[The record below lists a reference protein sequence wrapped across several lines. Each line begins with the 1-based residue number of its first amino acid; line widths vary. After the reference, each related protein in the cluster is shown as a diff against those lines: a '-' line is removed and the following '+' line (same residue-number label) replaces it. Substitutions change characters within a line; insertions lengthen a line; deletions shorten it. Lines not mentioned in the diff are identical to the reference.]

1 MKGLIKL
8 KSIKVLLSVRVMKV
22 TLAMLIFCSM
32 IINGFMPKSIEN
44 KESIAAIIGAVV
56 NNVIVETFKSCTDTL
71 AVMSN
76 KVTKDLYKYLRLGE
90 TGAEAPING
99 GQSKEETPVNTSSDS
114 GIEIESRQY
123 KELVVYNEED
133 EAVTIAVGKISER
146 LYRLYNNVKVY
157 CSGNTITGVLFF
169 IVFVVAIRN
178 RKEDGIATIIKKN
191 MEDRTNLCL

>member
-1 MKGLIKL
+1 MARLINK
-8 KSIKVLLSVRVMKV
+8 KSIKGLLSVRVMRI
-22 TLAMLIFCSM
+22 TLAMVIFCSM

-71 AVMSN
+71 TVMSN

-90 TGAEAPING
+90 TGTEAPISN

-123 KELVVYNEED
+123 KEIVVYSEE
-133 EAVTIAVGKISER
+133 EGVVTISAGKISER

-157 CSGNTITGVLFF
+157 CSKSTIMGILFF

-178 RKEDGIATIIKKN
+178 RKEDGVAIITRN
-191 MEDRTNLCL
+191 IENRTNLC

>member
-1 MKGLIKL
+1 MKKLIKI
-8 KSIKVLLSVRVMKV
+8 KSIKVLLSTRVMKV
-22 TLAMLIFCSM
+22 ALAMLIFFSM
-32 IINGFMPKSIEN
+32 VINGFMPKSIEN

-71 AVMSN
+71 TVMSN

-90 TGAEAPING
+90 TGAEAPISN

-133 EAVTIAVGKISER
+133 EIVTIAVGKIAER

-157 CSGNTITGVLFF
+157 CSESTIIGVLFF

-178 RKEDGIATIIKKN
+178 RKEDGIAIIKRN
-191 MEDRTNLCL
+191 MENKTNLC

>member
-1 MKGLIKL
+1 MKKLIKT
-8 KSIKVLLSVRVMKV
+8 KSIKVLLSTRVMKV
-22 TLAMLIFCSM
+22 ALAMLIFFSM
-32 IINGFMPKSIEN
+32 VINGFMPKSIEN

-71 AVMSN
+71 TVMSN

-90 TGAEAPING
+90 TGAEAPISN

-123 KELVVYNEED
+123 KELVVYNEKD
-133 EAVTIAVGKISER
+133 EIVVISVGKISER

-157 CSGNTITGVLFF
+157 CRENIIIGLLFF

-178 RKEDGIATIIKKN
+178 RKEDGVVINKKN
-191 MEDRTNLCL
+191 MENKTNLC

>member
-1 MKGLIKL
+1 MKKLIRI
-8 KSIKVLLSVRVMKV
+8 KSIRVLLSVRVMKV
-22 TLAMLIFCSM
+22 TLAVFVFLSM
-32 IINGFMPKSIEN
+32 MINGFMPKSVEN

-71 AVMSN
+71 TVMSN

-90 TGAEAPING
+90 TGAEAPISN

-133 EAVTIAVGKISER
+133 EVVTISVGKISER
-146 LYRLYNNVKVY
+146 LYMLYNNVKVY
-157 CSGNTITGVLFF
+157 CSVSTNIGLLFF
-169 IVFVVAIRN
+169 IVFVIAIRN
-178 RKEDGIATIIKKN
+178 RKEDGIVINKKN
-191 MEDRTNLCL
+191 IENKTNLC

>member
-1 MKGLIKL
+1 MKKLIRI
-8 KSIKVLLSVRVMKV
+8 KSIRVLLSVRVMKV
-22 TLAMLIFCSM
+22 TLAVFVFLSM
-32 IINGFMPKSIEN
+32 MINGFMPKSVEN

-71 AVMSN
+71 TVMSN

-90 TGAEAPING
+90 TGAEAPISN

-114 GIEIESRQY
+114 GIEVESRQY

-133 EAVTIAVGKISER
+133 EVVTISVGKILER

-157 CSGNTITGVLFF
+157 CSGSTIMGVLFF

-178 RKEDGIATIIKKN
+178 RKEDGVVINKKN
-191 MEDRTNLCL
+191 IENKTNLC

>member
-1 MKGLIKL
+1 MKELIKV
-8 KSIKVLLSVRVMKV
+8 KSIKVLLSTRVTKV
-22 TLAMLIFCSM
+22 ALAVLIFFSM
-32 IINGFMPKSIEN
+32 VINGFMPKSIEN

-71 AVMSN
+71 TVMSN

-90 TGAEAPING
+90 TGAEAPISN

-123 KELVVYNEED
+123 KELVVYNEKD
-133 EAVTIAVGKISER
+133 EIVVISVGKISER

-157 CSGNTITGVLFF
+157 CRENIIIGLLFF

-178 RKEDGIATIIKKN
+178 RKEDGVVINKKN
-191 MEDRTNLCL
+191 MENKTNLC

>member
-1 MKGLIKL
+1 MVKLINK
-8 KSIKVLLSVRVMKV
+8 KSIKGLLSVRVMRI
-22 TLAMLIFCSM
+22 TLAMVIFCSM

-44 KESIAAIIGAVV
+44 KESIEAIIGAVV

-71 AVMSN
+71 TVMSN

-90 TGAEAPING
+90 TGTEAPISN

-123 KELVVYNEED
+123 KEIVVYSEE
-133 EAVTIAVGKISER
+133 EGVVTISVGKISER

-157 CSGNTITGVLFF
+157 SSKSTIIGILFF

-178 RKEDGIATIIKKN
+178 RKEDGVAIITRN
-191 MEDRTNLCL
+191 IENRTNLC

>member
-1 MKGLIKL
+1 MKELIKV
-8 KSIKVLLSVRVMKV
+8 KSIKVLLSTRVTKV
-22 TLAMLIFCSM
+22 ALAMLIFFSM

-44 KESIAAIIGAVV
+44 KESISAIIGAVV

-71 AVMSN
+71 TVMSN

-90 TGAEAPING
+90 TGAEAPISN

-133 EAVTIAVGKISER
+133 EIVTISVGKILER
-146 LYRLYNNVKVY
+146 LYRLYNNVKAY
-157 CSGNTITGVLFF
+157 CSGSTIMGVLFF

-178 RKEDGIATIIKKN
+178 RKEDGVVINKKN
-191 MEDRTNLCL
+191 MENKTNLC

>member
-1 MKGLIKL
+1 MARLINK
-8 KSIKVLLSVRVMKV
+8 KSIKGLLSVRVMRI
-22 TLAMLIFCSM
+22 TLAMVIFCSM

-71 AVMSN
+71 TVMSN

-90 TGAEAPING
+90 TGTEAPISN

-123 KELVVYNEED
+123 KEIVVYSEE
-133 EAVTIAVGKISER
+133 EGVVTISVGKISER

-157 CSGNTITGVLFF
+157 CSKGTIIGILFF

-178 RKEDGIATIIKKN
+178 RKEDGVAIITRN
-191 MEDRTNLCL
+191 IENRTNLC

>member
-1 MKGLIKL
+1 MKELIKV
-8 KSIKVLLSVRVMKV
+8 KSIKVLLSTRVMKV
-22 TLAMLIFCSM
+22 ALAMLIFFSM

-71 AVMSN
+71 TVMSN

-90 TGAEAPING
+90 TGAEAPISN

-133 EAVTIAVGKISER
+133 EIVTISVGKILER

-157 CSGNTITGVLFF
+157 CSGSTIMGVLFF

-178 RKEDGIATIIKKN
+178 RKEDGIAIITRN
-191 MEDRTNLCL
+191 IEDKTNLC

>member
-1 MKGLIKL
+1 MAKLINK
-8 KSIKVLLSVRVMKV
+8 KSIKSLLSARVMRV
-22 TLAMLIFCSM
+22 TLALVIFFSM

-44 KESIAAIIGAVV
+44 RESIAAIIGAVV

-71 AVMSN
+71 TVMSN

-90 TGAEAPING
+90 TGTQAPISNG
-99 GQSKEETPVNTSSDS
+99 QEKEETPVNTSSDS

-133 EAVTIAVGKISER
+133 GIVTIAVGKVSER

-157 CSGNTITGVLFF
+157 CSVSTNIGLLFF
-169 IVFVVAIRN
+169 IVFVIAIRN
-178 RKEDGIATIIKKN
+178 RKEGGIRINSKDIENK
-191 MEDRTNLCL
+191 TNLC

>member
-1 MKGLIKL
+1 MKKLIRI
-8 KSIKVLLSVRVMKV
+8 KSIRVLLSVRVMKV
-22 TLAMLIFCSM
+22 TLAVFVFLSM
-32 IINGFMPKSIEN
+32 MINGFMPKSVEN

-71 AVMSN
+71 TVMSN

-90 TGAEAPING
+90 TGAEAPISN

-114 GIEIESRQY
+114 GIEVESRQY

-133 EAVTIAVGKISER
+133 KVVTISVGKILER

-157 CSGNTITGVLFF
+157 CSGSTIMGVLFF

-178 RKEDGIATIIKKN
+178 RKEDGVVINKKN
-191 MEDRTNLCL
+191 IENKTNLC

>member
-1 MKGLIKL
+1 MARLINK
-8 KSIKVLLSVRVMKV
+8 KSIKGLLSVRVMRI
-22 TLAMLIFCSM
+22 TLAMVIFCSM

-71 AVMSN
+71 TVMSN

-90 TGAEAPING
+90 TGTEAPISN

-123 KELVVYNEED
+123 KEIVVYSEE
-133 EAVTIAVGKISER
+133 EGVVTISVGKISER

-157 CSGNTITGVLFF
+157 CSKSTVIGILFF

-178 RKEDGIATIIKKN
+178 RKEAGIAIITRN
-191 MEDRTNLCL
+191 IENRTNLC

>member
-1 MKGLIKL
+1 MKELINK
-8 KSIKVLLSVRVMKV
+8 KSIKVLLSARVMKV
-22 TLAMLIFCSM
+22 TLAMLIFVSM
-32 IINGFMPKSIEN
+32 VINGFMPKSVEN

-71 AVMSN
+71 TVMSN

-90 TGAEAPING
+90 TGAEAPISN

-123 KELVVYNEED
+123 KELVVYSEED
-133 EAVTIAVGKISER
+133 EAVTIAVGKITER

-157 CSGNTITGVLFF
+157 CSGSTIIGVLFF

-178 RKEDGIATIIKKN
+178 RKEDGATIITRDIENK
-191 MEDRTNLCL
+191 TNLC

>member
-1 MKGLIKL
+1 MKGLIKV
-8 KSIKVLLSVRVMKV
+8 KSIKVLLSVRVMRV
-22 TLAMLIFCSM
+22 TLAMLIFFSM

-71 AVMSN
+71 TVMSN

-99 GQSKEETPVNTSSDS
+99 GQNKEETPVNTSSDS

-123 KELVVYNEED
+123 KELVEYNEED
-133 EAVTIAVGKISER
+133 ETVAISVGKISER

-178 RKEDGIATIIKKN
+178 RKEDGIVTIIKKN
-191 MEDRTNLCL
+191 MEDRTNLC

>member
-1 MKGLIKL
+1 MARLINK
-8 KSIKVLLSVRVMKV
+8 KSIKVLLSARVRKS
-22 TLAMLIFCSM
+22 TLAVVIFFSM

-71 AVMSN
+71 TVMSN

-90 TGAEAPING
+90 TGAEAPISN

-123 KELVVYNEED
+123 KELVVYSEED
-133 EAVTIAVGKISER
+133 EEVVLSVGKISER

-157 CSGNTITGVLFF
+157 CSGKTIIGVLFF

-178 RKEDGIATIIKKN
+178 RKEDGAAIITRN
-191 MEDRTNLCL
+191 IEDRTNLC